1 MKLTKVDLSSIVAIG
16 HTGNQLGVLID
27 RGQELEYIEIEAPAN
42 AYQGLQQIA
51 YIANEAV
58 ASLPLHYKPLKLSH
72 KKSISMVPV
81 KSTMANAVGYDSEQK
96 LLQVE
101 FVNGTTYQYSDV
113 EPETWKSL
121 QEAPSTGKFYNA
133 AIKGHYTC
141 KKLQ

>member
-16 HTGNQLGVLID
+16 HTGNQLGVLIN

-51 YIANEAV
+51 YIANDAV
-58 ASLPLHYKPLKLSH
+58 ASLPLSSKSLKLSR
-72 KKSISMVPV
+72 KQPISMMPV
-81 KSTMANAVGYDSEQK
+81 KSTMANAVGYDSQQK
-96 LLQVE
+96 VLQVE

-113 EPETWKSL
+113 EPELWESL

-133 AIKGHYTC
+133 AIKGHYSC
-141 KKLQ
+141 QKLP